1 GLGAGLPV
9 GGILFN
15 KSCSHAL
22 EPGDHGTTFGGNPVV
37 CAGGIEVLKRIDQE
51 FLEQVVKKGNL
62 LKAQIEKMDGVLQ
75 VTGLG
80 MMLGISV
87 KDKNAK
93 EVVKS
98 ALGLGLIIL
107 TAKDRIRL
115 LPPLNITYDEINE
128 GLELLQKALK

>member
-1 GLGAGLPV
+1 MFVANNNRYK
-9 GGILFN
+9 IM
-15 KSCSHAL
+15 
-22 EPGDHGTTFGGNPVV
+22 
-37 CAGGIEVLKRIDQE
+37 
-51 FLEQVVKKGNL
+51 
-62 LKAQIEKMDGVLQ
+62 KAQIEKMDGVLQ

-87 KDKNAK
+87 KGKNAK